1 MEERF
6 GHEYELYR
14 VNKLHITCHC
24 ARWVCDLPGAFC
36 RFLRSGWL
44 AVAFLKF
51 SSKRRRLAGRT
62 RSRRIGSSG
71 KGENHL
77 IPHGKGVKLMESNP
91 RDYGEQCRFDAF
103 CKKVLRNEARAYL
116 RNMKRQRERE
126 AFFSDLSQA
135 ELDKLHIPKLT
146 VFVQRDRGTGR
157 PTKRERREIDSLM
170 GEIYLDDDSET
181 SGDSE

>member
-1 MEERF
+1 MLHQILSPPDLTRASRSKKSPFHSSERF
-6 GHEYELYR
+6 GHEYELYH

-71 KGENHL
+71 KGENYL
-77 IPHGKGVKLMESNP
+77 IPPRKG
-91 RDYGEQCRFDAF
+91 GETDG
-103 CKKVLRNEARAYL
+103 
-116 RNMKRQRERE
+116 
-126 AFFSDLSQA
+126 
-135 ELDKLHIPKLT
+135 I
-146 VFVQRDRGTGR
+146 
-157 PTKRERREIDSLM
+157 
-170 GEIYLDDDSET
+170 
-181 SGDSE
+181 

>member
-1 MEERF
+1 MLHRILSPPDLTRASRSKKSPFHSSERF
-6 GHEYELYR
+6 GHEYELSH

-71 KGENHL
+71 KGENYL
-77 IPHGKGVKLMESNP
+77 IPPRKG
-91 RDYGEQCRFDAF
+91 GETDG
-103 CKKVLRNEARAYL
+103 
-116 RNMKRQRERE
+116 
-126 AFFSDLSQA
+126 
-135 ELDKLHIPKLT
+135 I
-146 VFVQRDRGTGR
+146 
-157 PTKRERREIDSLM
+157 
-170 GEIYLDDDSET
+170 
-181 SGDSE
+181 